1 MNMIR
6 KNPNVD
12 VIKDVL
18 ELSLVAYPEN
28 NFLKS
33 LLFQYHERGGLSKK
47 QLQDLYDKAAKVT
60 TMPAGK
66 LATLEAVILKK
77 PTRYKSPTPIVA
89 PIITKNLLL
98 GEHLNKIIAKFPQH
112 KMVIFLKLKY
122 ENNEL
127 LSAAE
132 TAEIERFYKILIT
145 DRS

>member
-1 MNMIR
+1 MIR

-60 TMPAGK
+60 TMPSGK

-77 PTRYKSPTPIVA
+77 PTRYKSPTPVA
-89 PIITKNLLL
+89 APTITKNPLT
-98 GEHLNKIIAKFPQH
+98 GEHLNEIIAKFPQH

-122 ENNEL
+122 DNNEL
-127 LSAAE
+127 LSLAE
-132 TAEIERFYKILIT
+132 SAEIERFYKILIT
-145 DRS
+145 DRP